1 MLAKIEPGNQG
12 SEFGDSRSANS
23 GCECKQVCEI
33 TKHVPTLTPD
43 AGFNHRDA
51 DAGVNEQSRAVA
63 GLMLFDESDI
73 LDTLAKLE
81 TLKEEVERTMF
92 RLPSLTKTTAH

>member
-1 MLAKIEPGNQG
+1 MAMTIDANRLLVFCRAIEVT
-12 SEFGDSRSANS
+12 SD
-23 GCECKQVCEI
+23 
-33 TKHVPTLTPD
+33 
-43 AGFNHRDA
+43 
-51 DAGVNEQSRAVA
+51 A

-92 RLPSLTKTTAH
+92 RLASLTKTTAH